1 MIEDS
6 SLHLNA
12 PENAVSSH
20 KVSISMEHGA
30 PTISVDIEGMSRR
43 LILDTGSTISILQP
57 GVSRSDVHVTAVEP
71 YGVTGDVL
79 DIRAQQSV
87 TFRLNGREF
96 THSFLICPLPTKA
109 AGLLG
114 TDYLERLGAIVDF
127 ACGELSLT
135 GSTRCSV
142 CVAYQ

>member
-12 PENAVSSH
+12 QENDVSSH

-30 PTISVDIEGMSRR
+30 PTISVEIEGMSRS

-79 DIRAQQSV
+79 DIRGQQSV
-87 TFRLNGREF
+87 TFRLNGSSR
-96 THSFLICPLPTKA
+96 TPS
-109 AGLLG
+109 
-114 TDYLERLGAIVDF
+114 
-127 ACGELSLT
+127 
-135 GSTRCSV
+135 
-142 CVAYQ
+142 